1 MEKRFSSKG
10 RNPVL
15 PPDICIPDGEAH
27 VFHDKLYVYGSF
39 DVSAKEYCSEEYHVA
54 STSDMLTWEVG
65 EKSLDGKEIPWPDDK
80 KKKKYYVVDM
90 GLKDPTPVYREIL
103 KGMHIPLGLMPKGI
117 RPQNIDF
124 GAFVP
129 NKHLLFAPDCC
140 EKNGKYYL
148 YFCMSDY
155 TEGVAVSENPQGSF
169 RDPVRLPC
177 GGIDPAVFVDDD
189 GKVYY
194 YWGQFRANGVR
205 LNDDMTS
212 FDESSVVERIVTE
225 EEHGFHEGSSMRKRN
240 GIYYYVYP
248 CIFRKGRPTCL
259 AYATSKSPLGPF
271 TYRGIIIDNAKCDPE
286 SWNIHGSI
294 EEFHGQWYVFY
305 HRSSGNCRANR
316 RLCVEKIYFND
327 NGTIDEVKM
336 TSQGA
341 GEPFA
346 LGEAIE
352 GWRAAEVEGGAYI
365 DGTDLV
371 MKKGSRAVI
380 RYCDFEK
387 APVRME
393 ADFEGEGALTAAANG
408 KPLDRAEQGP
418 NEIVLTSS
426 GDLRVHS
433 VRFLSEEN

>member
-1 MEKRFSSKG
+1 MEKQFRSKG

-15 PPDICIPDGEAH
+15 PPDIRIPDGEAH

-65 EKSLDGKEIPWPDDK
+65 EKSLDGNDIPWPDDK

-124 GAFVP
+124 AAFVP

-155 TEGVAVSENPQGSF
+155 T
-169 RDPVRLPC
+169 
-177 GGIDPAVFVDDD
+177 
-189 GKVYY
+189 
-194 YWGQFRANGVR
+194 
-205 LNDDMTS
+205 
-212 FDESSVVERIVTE
+212 

-316 RLCVEKIYFND
+316 RLCVEKIFFND
-327 NGTIDEVKM
+327 DGTIDEVKM

-352 GWRAAEVEGGAYI
+352 GWRACETEGGAYI

-380 RYCDFEK
+380 RYCDFENT
-387 APVRME
+387 PVRME
-393 ADFEGEGALTAAANG
+393 ADFEGEGALTAQANG
-408 KPLDRAEQGP
+408 KPLDKADQGI

>member
-1 MEKRFSSKG
+1 
-10 RNPVL
+10 
-15 PPDICIPDGEAH
+15 
-27 VFHDKLYVYGSF
+27 
-39 DVSAKEYCSEEYHVA
+39 
-54 STSDMLTWEVG
+54 
-65 EKSLDGKEIPWPDDK
+65 
-80 KKKKYYVVDM
+80 M

-124 GAFVP
+124 AAFVP

-155 TEGVAVSENPQGSF
+155 TEGVAVSENPQGPF

-205 LNDDMTS
+205 LNDDMIS

-316 RLCVEKIYFND
+316 RLCVEKICFND
-327 NGTIDEVKM
+327 DGTIDEVRM

-352 GWRAAEVEGGAYI
+352 GWRACEMEGGAYI

-380 RYCDFEK
+380 RYCDFENT
-387 APVRME
+387 PVRME
-393 ADFEGEGALTAAANG
+393 ADFEGEGALTAQANG
-408 KPLDRAEQGP
+408 KPLDRAERGL